1 MVYHLSRSSMVLA
14 LLMTLFLLSTTGC
27 VTTPKPGGASGH
39 TVTGAAGGETAEGQS
54 GELERC
60 AQSLGTASV
69 FEDRN
74 QPWWHYYS
82 SRYSHLGSTIP
93 VIRTMIQQS
102 NCFVLVERGRSMDA
116 LADERRLMESG
127 ELRDGSNFGK
137 GQMVAADYTI
147 SPSIQFS
154 EKGTGGVSAFTGGL
168 LSRVVPGA
176 GSAVAGAAGSLRSNE
191 AATTL
196 LLVDNRS
203 SVQLAAAV
211 GNAQNWDFGLG
222 GGIFSSLSGGA
233 AGFSNTPEGKVITA
247 AFVDSYNKMVRAL
260 RAYRAQDVEGG
271 MGTGGK
277 LQVN

>member
-1 MVYHLSRSSMVLA
+1 MVYHLSRTGLVLA
-14 LLMTLFLLSTTGC
+14 LLMTLFLLSTAGC

-54 GELERC
+54 GEMERC
-60 AQSLGTASV
+60 AQPLGTASV

-127 ELRDGSNFGK
+127 ELRGGSNFGK

-154 EKGTGGVSAFTGGL
+154 EKGTSGVSAFTGGL
-168 LSRVVPGA
+168 LRRVAPGA

-211 GNAQNWDFGLG
+211 GNARNWDFGLG
-222 GGIFSSLSGGA
+222 GGIFSGLSGGA
-233 AGFSNTPEGKVITA
+233 AGYSNTPEGKVITA

-271 MGTGGK
+271 MGKGGSLK
-277 LQVN
+277 VN